1 MGKEK
6 GDKEELEMKK
16 MLTAVCFFVHICF
29 GLSGADI
36 KRCEVL

>member
-16 MLTAVCFFVHICF
+16 MLTAVCFFCSYLFWPQWGRHKKV
-29 GLSGADI
+29 
-36 KRCEVL
+36 